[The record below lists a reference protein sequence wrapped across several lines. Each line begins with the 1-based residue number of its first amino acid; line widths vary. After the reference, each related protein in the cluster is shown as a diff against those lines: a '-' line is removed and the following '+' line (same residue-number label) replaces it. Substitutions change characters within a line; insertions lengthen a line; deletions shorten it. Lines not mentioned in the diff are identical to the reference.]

1 MPTPQTKS
9 RTVNRIRSKARGE
22 LLAQLKDDHQRVK
35 KAYTKFRKLDAVE
48 DAAQR
53 RELVN
58 QVLDELNLHTQLEEE
73 LLYPA
78 ARDAIAEPALI
89 DEAEV
94 EHEMLRLLMEQLRAR
109 PSDDAEDSDTADRDA
124 RFTVLC
130 EYTLHHVKEEERE
143 MFPQLVKAKL
153 DWPALL
159 SEFVERRSTMSPS
172 FSGDGQ
178 DAGPQSTG
186 MQKQQRAAR
195 DGDGGSD
202 DDKGGQG
209 TAGGDGTDADAA
221 DADVEGDAADRSSG
235 RLRSATAPR
244 SG

>member
-9 RTVNRIRSKARGE
+9 RTINRIRSKARGE
-22 LLAQLKDDHQRVK
+22 LLGQLKDDHQRVK
-35 KAYTKFRKLDAVE
+35 KAYAKFRKLDANE

-53 RELVN
+53 RELVSR
-58 QVLDELNLHTQLEEE
+58 VLDELSLHTQLEEE

-94 EHEMLRLLMEQLRAR
+94 EHEMLRVLMDQLRTR
-109 PSDDAEDSDTADRDA
+109 PSDDADDADTADRDA

-130 EYTLHHVKEEERE
+130 EYTLHHAKEEERE

-159 SEFVERRSTMSPS
+159 SEFVERRSTLSPV

-178 DAGPQSTG
+178 DAGLQDAAAQRPERARRDDDGSGDTQAGSESESEAEG
-186 MQKQQRAAR
+186 EGEGEHEAAGRSSGKRQRAA
-195 DGDGGSD
+195 
-202 DDKGGQG
+202 
-209 TAGGDGTDADAA
+209 
-221 DADVEGDAADRSSG
+221 
-235 RLRSATAPR
+235 APR